1 MFGLTSDVIIQLQVT
16 IWERGQSVRPSI
28 DLLLLL
34 ALRWAVAGAF
44 ALMTAPALFAS
55 DVQGNAMP
63 LPFEDMAQIVC
74 VDQNTAIKLLAV
86 YEEEI
91 TLGEKLLAHLAPQ
104 GACERATF
112 SGKPV
117 ADAYPSKRHL
127 IGKLRE
133 GHVFEVDITRGEVLK
148 GRTRVYM
155 LLFVM
160 QDNEA

>member
-1 MFGLTSDVIIQLQVT
+1 
-16 IWERGQSVRPSI
+16 
-28 DLLLLL
+28 
-34 ALRWAVAGAF
+34 
-44 ALMTAPALFAS
+44 
-55 DVQGNAMP
+55 
-63 LPFEDMAQIVC
+63 
-74 VDQNTAIKLLAV
+74 
-86 YEEEI
+86 
-91 TLGEKLLAHLAPQ
+91 
-104 GACERATF
+104 
-112 SGKPV
+112 V